1 MSMIRAE
8 HLTFSYPGGDPIFED
23 VSFQVDTGWR
33 LGFTGR
39 NGRGKT
45 TFLQLLM
52 GQYEYAGTIT
62 ASVEFDYFPYRVP
75 DPSRPVAEVLSR
87 LCPSAP
93 EWELVRELSA
103 LEVGRETL
111 ERPFETL
118 SHGERTKSLLAAL
131 FLNEGRFPLIDE
143 PTNHLDARGRALVSD
158 YLSRKRGFILVS
170 HDRRFLDGCVD
181 HILSLNRAD
190 IQVRSGSFS
199 SWLEEFQCRQQSEL
213 EQDQQLRLD
222 IKRLRQSARRAE
234 SWSNRV
240 EASKIG
246 AYDKG
251 FVGHK
256 SAKMMKRA
264 KSIEARR
271 QEAAGRKAE
280 LLKNLER
287 AEPLKLSP
295 LEHHAPVLAEFS
307 DAVVWY
313 GDAPAC
319 RPATFQVRRGERV
332 ILEGKNGSGK
342 SSLLKALMGQPLRHT
357 GTIETAPGLIISYA
371 PQDTGHLRGGL
382 RAFAREQEIDESL
395 FKTILRKMGF
405 ERALFD
411 QDMADFSQGQK
422 KKVVLAA
429 SLCRP
434 AHLYIWDE
442 PLNYIDLY
450 SRMQIEALLRE
461 FSPSML
467 LVEHDR
473 AFLEAVGTQWVKL

>member
-1 MSMIRAE
+1 MSIIQAE
-8 HLTFSYPGGDPIFED
+8 HLTFAYPGGEPVFDD
-23 VSFQVDTGWR
+23 VSFQVDTDWK

-45 TFLQLLM
+45 TFLRLLA
-52 GQYEYAGTIT
+52 GELEYAGTIT
-62 ASVEFDYFPYRVP
+62 ASVKFDYFPYRVP
-75 DPSRPVAEVLSR
+75 DPARPVGEVLGR
-87 LCPSAP
+87 LCPEAQ

-103 LEVGRETL
+103 LEVEREAL
-111 ERPFETL
+111 DRPFASL
-118 SHGERTKSLLAAL
+118 SHGERTKVLLSAL

-143 PTNHLDARGRALVSD
+143 PTNHLDARGRELVSR

-199 SWLEEFQCRQQSEL
+199 AWLEEFQRRQQTEL
-213 EQDQQLRLD
+213 DQDQQLRRD

-234 SWSNRV
+234 GWSERV
-240 EASKIG
+240 EASKTG
-246 AYDKG
+246 ASDKG
-251 FVGHK
+251 YVGHMA
-256 SAKMMKRA
+256 AKAMKRA

-271 QEAAGRKAE
+271 QQAADRKAE

-287 AEPLKLSP
+287 TEPLKLTP
-295 LEHHAPVLAEFS
+295 LEHHAAVLAEF
-307 DAVVWY
+307 DHAAIRY
-313 GDAPAC
+313 GETPAC
-319 RPATFQVRRGERV
+319 LPASFQVRRGERV

-342 SSLLKALMGQPLRHT
+342 SSLLKALVGQPLEYT
-357 GTIETAPGLIISYA
+357 GRIETAPGLIVSYV

-382 RAFAREQEIDESL
+382 GEFAREQGISESL
-395 FKTILRKMGF
+395 FKTILRKMDF
-405 ERALFD
+405 ERALFE
-411 QDMADFSQGQK
+411 QDMASFSQGQK
-422 KKVVLAA
+422 KKAVLAA

-434 AHLYIWDE
+434 AHLYVWDE

-450 SRMQIEALLRE
+450 SRMQIEELLRQY
-461 FSPSML
+461 SPTML

-473 AFLEAVGTQWVKL
+473 AFQEAVGARQVSL